1 MKRTKQLFWCIFL
14 IVMVA
19 VGVAV
24 VMNRDWILDWWKGLS
39 YEPSAEMAGIRD
51 SLALTD
57 RGEFLFKASAPK
69 LSEREEF
76 NAYCREV
83 LDEEMSV
90 LGCYT
95 DGDIYVYNIVAE
107 ELSGIRELTTAH
119 ELLHAVWARMSEG
132 EREELGAELEKV
144 LAANRERLGEELDT
158 YDASQKQE
166 ELYVRA
172 GTEVKQLPERLERHY
187 AEVFSDQDL
196 VVSFYDKYIGVFL
209 EIEAE
214 MDKMKAEMDGIAA
227 RIESLSQEYEKGIAT
242 LNGEIETFNACAERA
257 GCFNNELEFYARRAE
272 LVARQEELGGI
283 YEEINGLVNEYNEL
297 VEKYNADVTRTEKLN
312 RVMNSSSK
320 PEEVD

>member
-1 MKRTKQLFWCIFL
+1 MKTVRRILWLLAIVIVITIGAL
-14 IVMVA
+14 IILK
-19 VGVAV
+19 
-24 VMNRDWILDWWKGLS
+24 RDWILDWWKGLS
-39 YEPSAEMAGIRD
+39 YEPSTEMAGIRD

-132 EREELGAELEKV
+132 EREELRAELEKV
-144 LAANRERLGEELDT
+144 LAVNRERLGEELDT
-158 YDASQKQE
+158 YDASQRQE

-172 GTEVKQLPERLERHY
+172 GTEVKQLPERLEKHY

-214 MDKMKAEMDGIAA
+214 MDKMKAEMDGIAV

-242 LNGEIETFNACAERA
+242 LNGEIEAFNACAERA

-272 LVARQEELGGI
+272 LVARQEGLGGI
-283 YEEINGLVNEYNEL
+283 YEEINGLVEEYNGL

-312 RVMNSSSK
+312 RVMNSSSR